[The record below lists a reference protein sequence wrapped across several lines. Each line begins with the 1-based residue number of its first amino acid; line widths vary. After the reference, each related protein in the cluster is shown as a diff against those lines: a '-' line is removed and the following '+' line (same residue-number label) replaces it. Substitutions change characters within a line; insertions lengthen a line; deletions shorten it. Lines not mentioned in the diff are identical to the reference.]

1 MKLDFLDEFDFFT
14 GVPDSLLKPLC
25 SYVMD
30 RFGIGP
36 KHVIAANEG
45 NAVGLAAGYHL
56 AVSYTHLTLPTICSV

>member
-36 KHVIAANEG
+36 KHVIAAN
-45 NAVGLAAGYHL
+45 
-56 AVSYTHLTLPTICSV
+56 